1 MDILTLVFVLVIFDF
16 ESLEQMPWASLFL
29 RLYSLVSEQIEV
41 LRQQLY

>member
-16 ESLEQMPWASLFL
+16 ESLEQMSWASLFL
-29 RLYSLVSEQIEV
+29 RLYNLVSEQIEV